1 MEKKKKYEVTI
12 KEACGTCESSL
23 FKKMAQK
30 GDITSVKVQDML
42 GKVVNITGYAVCH
55 IVTDEKEFDMGYYA
69 TNEGIISTGS
79 EVFRDSVEDY
89 MGDVD
94 LFKIVSLKTK
104 KGTTYK
110 VSPILTDNEDMLD

>member
-12 KEACGTCESSL
+12 KEANGSCSSNL

-30 GDITSVKVQDML
+30 GDITSVKVQDMI
-42 GKVVNITGYAVCH
+42 GKVINITGYAICH
-55 IVTDEKEFDMGYYA
+55 ISTDEKDFDMGYYA
-69 TNEGIISTGS
+69 TDEGIISTGS
-79 EVFRDSVEDY
+79 EVFKESVENY
-89 MGDVD
+89 IGDVE

-110 VSPILTDNEDMLD
+110 VSPILIDNENTLD

>member
-1 MEKKKKYEVTI
+1 METKKKNEVTI
-12 KEACGTCESSL
+12 KEAKGSCDSNL
-23 FKKMAQK
+23 FKKMVQK
-30 GDITSVKVQDML
+30 GDITSVKVQDMI

-55 IVTDEKEFDMGYYA
+55 IVTAEKEFDMGYYA
-69 TNEGIISTGS
+69 TDEGIISTGS
-79 EVFRDSVEDY
+79 KVFKESVEDY

-110 VSPILTDNEDMLD
+110 VSPILTNNEDMLD

>member
-1 MEKKKKYEVTI
+1 MEKKKYEVTI
-12 KEACGTCESSL
+12 KEANGSCDSNL

-42 GKVVNITGYAVCH
+42 GKVVNITGFAICH
-55 IVTDEKEFDMGYYA
+55 ITTADKEFDMGYYA

-89 MGDVD
+89 LGDVE

-110 VSPILTDNEDMLD
+110 VSPILTDDNEMLD

>member
-12 KEACGTCESSL
+12 KEVNGSCDSNL

-30 GDITSVKVQDML
+30 GDITSVKVQDMI

-69 TNEGIISTGS
+69 TDEGIISTGS
-79 EVFRDSVEDY
+79 EVFKESVEDY
-89 MGDVD
+89 VGDVN

-110 VSPILTDNEDMLD
+110 VSPILIDNENILD